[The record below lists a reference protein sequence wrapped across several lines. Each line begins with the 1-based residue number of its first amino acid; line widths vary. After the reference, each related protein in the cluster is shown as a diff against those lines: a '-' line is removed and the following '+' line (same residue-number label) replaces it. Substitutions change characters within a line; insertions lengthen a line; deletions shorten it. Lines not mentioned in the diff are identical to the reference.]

1 MSDKLPV
8 STLVPEPDD
17 SPRSST
23 SGAGAPGSSAPS
35 DSTKEEM
42 HATETIA
49 IIKKGIKALEELLG
63 SSAPSVSTKGAKED
77 LQKAYAEMIAVIKKG
92 IKTLK
97 NQGKPT
103 LDLEVRLAMLD
114 PPRKVPGTK
123 PPLYP
128 R

>member
-8 STLVPEPDD
+8 STRDTPD
-17 SPRSST
+17 
-23 SGAGAPGSSAPS
+23 GAGAPGSSAPS
-35 DSTKEEM
+35 
-42 HATETIA
+42 
-49 IIKKGIKALEELLG
+49 G
-63 SSAPSVSTKGAKED
+63 STKGAKED